1 MYGNTS
7 LAYRLAALAGAGTVT
22 AAILGGL
29 AFIAQPTLPAADVT
43 LVPEVAVVQEAAA
56 QPATVAAAD
65 NGTVPRLRVTVVA
78 TRRTNVSAVPVVQ
91 KKAQCP
97 VAAAHASYVRS
108 LEQSSADADRV

>member
-43 LVPEVAVVQEAAA
+43 EFAVVQEAAA
-56 QPATVAAAD
+56 QPAQVATTD
-65 NGTVPRLRVTVVA
+65 NATVPRLRVTVVA
-78 TRRTNVSAVPVVQ
+78 SRRTNVSAVPVVQ

-108 LEQSSADADRV
+108 LEQASAEADRV